1 MDGLGC
7 RRTFKGRTRTQT
19 LMFVL
24 WMEDDGSLVLDDSL
38 SLLVLML
45 LPSDAMV
52 LLVWVWFGYKRMGND
67 DDRWVTLCVLEF

>member
-1 MDGLGC
+1 MDGWGC

-52 LLVWVWFGYKRMGND
+52 LLVGVWFGYKRMGND
-67 DDRWVTLCVLEF
+67 GNRWVTLCVLEF